1 MDLLSMQTRIDALTA
16 ELLEHNRRYYEGD
29 APSISDYEYDQ
40 KLAELRRLEEEA
52 PLFAHADS
60 PTKKVGGSATRKFS
74 PVTHRVPVIS
84 LDNSYDRNDLS
95 EFHRRTLGGVADP
108 SQVSYVLEPKIDGLS
123 VVLEYRNGKLVRG
136 ATRGDGISGE
146 DVTENLLT
154 IAAIPKTIPYTG
166 QLDVRGEVYMPKE
179 AFLELNR
186 RQEIAGGQIFA
197 NPRNAAAGSLRQ
209 LDAAVTASRPLSIFI
224 FNVQYMEGQPFETH
238 AESLDFMEKQGF
250 PVAEHVPCASIED
263 IMAQCDI
270 WDEKRRYLDYDI
282 DGLVVKVDRLSL
294 RKELGEKEKSPRWA
308 IAYKFKAEEQE
319 TKVLD
324 ILVQVGRTGVI
335 TPKAMFEPVRVAGS
349 VITYA
354 TLHNED
360 FIREKDLRIGDTV
373 VIHKAGEVI
382 PEVVRVLTEKRTGE
396 ETEFAMPTHCPS
408 CGTPLV
414 RLEGEAALRCPNK
427 ADCPAQNVR
436 GIIHFVSRAAMDIEG
451 LGETLI
457 EKLSDWGLITTAADI
472 YSLTKEELSVLEGL
486 GEKSADNL
494 MRAIEASK
502 DAGLSRLLCGLGI
515 PLIGTK
521 AAKELSANFRTME
534 ALQKA
539 TFEELTALN
548 DVGGKMADSLLA
560 WFAEEG
566 NRRLLQ
572 QFASAG
578 VSMESKEQGPQKKA
592 AFDGKTFVLTG
603 TLEKYTRDEASA
615 IIESF
620 GGKTAGSVSKKTGYV
635 LAGKEAGSKLTK
647 AQQLGIP
654 VLTEEEFDEMV
665 RS

>member
-1 MDLLSMQTRIDALTA
+1 MDLLSMQARIDTLTT

-52 PLFAHADS
+52 PLFARPDS
-60 PTKKVGGSATRKFS
+60 PTKNVGGSAPRQFA

-84 LDNSYDRNDLS
+84 LDNSYDRNDLL
-95 EFHRRTLGGVADP
+95 EFHRRTIGGVADP
-108 SQVSYVLEPKIDGLS
+108 GQVSYVLEPKIDGLS
-123 VVLEYRNGKLVRG
+123 VVLEYRNGRLVRG
-136 ATRGDGISGE
+136 ATRGDGITGE
-146 DVTENLLT
+146 EVTANLRT
-154 IAAIPKTIPYTG
+154 ISAIPKTIPYTG
-166 QLDVRGEVYMPKE
+166 DLDVRGEVYMPKE

-209 LDAAVTASRPLSIFI
+209 LDSAVTATRPLSIFI
-224 FNVQYMEGQPFETH
+224 FNVQYIEGRSFETH
-238 AESLDFMEKQGF
+238 AESLDFMAEQGF
-250 PVAEHVPCASIED
+250 PVAEYVPCASIED

-294 RKELGEKEKSPRWA
+294 RRELGEKAKSPRWA

-349 VITYA
+349 VITFA

-360 FIREKDLRIGDTV
+360 FIKEKDLRIGDHV
-373 VIHKAGEVI
+373 LIHKAGEVI
-382 PEVVRVLTEKRTGE
+382 PEVVRVLEEKRTGE
-396 ETEFAMPTHCPS
+396 EREFAMPTHCPS
-408 CGTPLV
+408 CGTALV

-427 ADCPAQNVR
+427 KDCPAQNVR

-451 LGETLI
+451 LGDTLI
-457 EKLSDWGLITTAADI
+457 EKLSDWGLISNAADI
-472 YSLTKEELSVLEGL
+472 YALTKEELAVLEGL
-486 GEKSADNL
+486 GEKSAENL
-494 MRAIEASK
+494 MNAIEASK
-502 DAGLSRLLCGLGI
+502 EAGLSRLLCGLGI

-521 AAKELSANFRTME
+521 AAKELAVHFRTME
-534 ALQKA
+534 ALQA
-539 TFEELTALN
+539 ASAEDLTALN

-560 WFAEEG
+560 WFADEK
-566 NRRLLQ
+566 NQQLLQ
-572 QFASAG
+572 RLQEAG
-578 VSMESKEQGPQKKA
+578 VSMESKEQGPQTKE
-592 AFDGKTFVLTG
+592 AFAGKTFVLTG

-635 LAGKEAGSKLTK
+635 LAGKEAGSKLKK
-647 AQQLGIP
+647 AQDLGITI
-654 VLTEEEFDEMV
+654 LTEEEFEAMIEA
-665 RS
+665 